1 MATKTPNQSSE
12 SAREA
17 ILEALI
23 ELTSEKAFSSI
34 TIVELCKA
42 AGVSRMA
49 FYRNYNVKEEVFSRR
64 LDELVKQYWDTTAA
78 LVERGDLWYDLGHLT
93 AFFEIMYENRKLVD
107 SLFRCGFTWL
117 LIQAIAGFLLDT
129 WGNETPEAT
138 YLLNGFAG
146 FLCSCYEPWAEGG
159 FKEEPRQMAVL
170 VNHFYRIPSERGK

>member
-1 MATKTPNQSSE
+1 MPAKTPNQSSE

-49 FYRNYNVKEEVFSRR
+49 FYRNYNVKEEVFSRK
-64 LDELVKQYWDTTAA
+64 LDELVKQYWGTTAA

-129 WGNETPEAT
+129 
-138 YLLNGFAG
+138 
-146 FLCSCYEPWAEGG
+146 
-159 FKEEPRQMAVL
+159 
-170 VNHFYRIPSERGK
+170 